1 MTDARDYYTKCS
13 SKQFLKD
20 IKTPTLIIH
29 SKDDPFMIKDV
40 IPTKN
45 ELSES
50 VKLELTQKGGHVGF
64 IGGSFLK
71 PQYWLEKRIV
81 E

>member
-1 MTDARDYYTKCS
+1 
-13 SKQFLKD
+13 
-20 IKTPTLIIH
+20 
-29 SKDDPFMIKDV
+29 MIKDV